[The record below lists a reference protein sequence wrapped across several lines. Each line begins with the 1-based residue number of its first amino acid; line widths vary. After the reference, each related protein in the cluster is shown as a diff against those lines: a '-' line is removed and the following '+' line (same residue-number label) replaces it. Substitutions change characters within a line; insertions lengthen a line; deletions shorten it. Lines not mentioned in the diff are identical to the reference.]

1 MANLGGAPTQRLG
14 TAQATRHD
22 GRDTC
27 FDVADVA
34 DADRADPSDAG
45 PLRRAVPRWR
55 LRAVLARSAA
65 ETARAPLLVVDRFSC
80 GKALVRVVGQPRIPA
95 SWLSVAAL
103 KFYESDGTERR
114 GPASREVGPL
124 RRESRKR
131 QR

>member
-1 MANLGGAPTQRLG
+1 M
-14 TAQATRHD
+14 
-22 GRDTC
+22 
-27 FDVADVA
+27 
-34 DADRADPSDAG
+34 DRGDAG
-45 PLRRAVPRWR
+45 AAAASTPPRAPPPREIETPQ
-55 LRAVLARSAA
+55 ASANVSTFFQFGGRCSGRCCLTPSA